1 MTGEATAAAK
11 AEAGHGDLTRFRNI
25 RSWIFDLDNTLYP
38 SHLDIFPQVHSR
50 IRDYVHQRLGLPLD
64 EAERVQN
71 EYYDRYGT
79 TLRGL
84 ILHYGVEPD
93 EFLEYVHDINHSQ
106 LAPAPLLAERIG
118 KLPGRRFILT
128 NGSRRH
134 AEKVAEKLGFSNHFE
149 DIFDIV
155 WAGQLPKPSPETYD
169 RLVRQTGIAPQTTAM
184 FEDLARNL
192 IVPKKLGMITVLVAP
207 QGTRKIL
214 EEGWNGRGY
223 GAEDVDFISD
233 DLVSFLDGVLT
244 AVGARPDA

>member
-1 MTGEATAAAK
+1 MTGEASATAK
-11 AEAGHGDLTRFRNI
+11 ADVERDDFTRFRNVK
-25 RSWIFDLDNTLYP
+25 SWIFDLDNTLYP
-38 SHLDIFPQVHSR
+38 GHLDIFPQVQHR
-50 IRDYVHQRLGLPLD
+50 IRDYIHQRLGLPLD
-64 EAERVQN
+64 EAERVQH
-71 EYYDRYGT
+71 EYYDTYGT

-93 EFLEYVHDINHSQ
+93 EFLEYVHDIDHSQ
-106 LAPAPLLAERIG
+106 LAPAPQLAERIG

-169 RLVRQTGIAPQTTAM
+169 RVVRQTGLAPEATAM

-192 IVPKKLGMITVLVAP
+192 IVPHRLGMTTVLVAP
-207 QGTRKIL
+207 PGSRKIL

-223 GAEDVDFISD
+223 GAEDIDFICD
-233 DLVSFLDGVLT
+233 DLVGFLDSVL
-244 AVGARPDA
+244 GAIGMRPDS

>member
-1 MTGEATAAAK
+1 MTGEASAAEKADAK
-11 AEAGHGDLTRFRNI
+11 RDDYTRFRNVK
-25 RSWIFDLDNTLYP
+25 SWIFDLDNTLYP
-38 SHLDIFPQVHSR
+38 GHLDIFPQVQHR
-50 IRDYVHQRLGLPLD
+50 IRDYIHQRLGLPLE
-64 EAERVQN
+64 EAERVQE

-84 ILHYGVEPD
+84 ILHHGVEPD
-93 EFLEYVHDINHSQ
+93 EFLEYVHDIDHSQ
-106 LAPAPLLAERIG
+106 LAPAPQLAERIG

-169 RLVRQTGIAPQTTAM
+169 RVVRQTGIAPEATAM

-192 IVPKKLGMITVLVAP
+192 IVPHRLGMTTVLVAP
-207 QGTRKIL
+207 PGSRKIL

-223 GAEDVDFISD
+223 GAEDIDFISD
-233 DLVSFLDGVLT
+233 DLVGFLDSVLL
-244 AVGARPDA
+244 AIAPSAR